1 VIRAE
6 GNLGVF
12 SRGEESFDDQESTI
26 EQTLSVQ
33 PVTEKHA
40 KTRKLTKISLGGI
53 WSDD

>member
-1 VIRAE
+1 MIRAE

-12 SRGEESFDDQESTI
+12 SSREESFDDQENI
-26 EQTLSVQ
+26 IKQIFSVQ
-33 PVTEKHA
+33 PAKRRHA

>member
-12 SRGEESFDDQESTI
+12 SSQEESFDDQESTI
-26 EQTLSVQ
+26 KQIFSVQ
-33 PVTEKHA
+33 PVNEKHA